1 MNINQKFLHVAGF
14 LMLSLSV
21 ASQPSLESFLQS
33 IETHNKSL
41 QAAKEYTQMQQLA
54 ARTELNPGNPEVE
67 FGYFPGNTDAIGTK
81 QVLGVSQSLEFPTAY
96 MHKYRMA
103 NQEVEW
109 QALDYQLTRQ
119 QILLSAA
126 ETWCQ
131 LVYLNGKRAMVNQR
145 SSQAT
150 QLVDFYLKKQASG
163 DATQLEV
170 NKAQLFAIK
179 MQNQLR
185 LLQGQVLQ
193 LNEQIAQ
200 LNGGNPMAIADSVF
214 FVQELEPWEDLKQAI
229 DSLHPLIQMTAL
241 SEQKA
246 ANQIKL
252 SRSQALPSLMVGY
265 ESETILSDKFQGIKA
280 GISIPLWQDK
290 NKIKRSKAQLLYS
303 QAQKEQAV
311 LGLFTDYHNRYIEAQ
326 ALFTNSSALKN
337 SLSSMNNQHLLS
349 RSLELGQISAIEYFM
364 ELDYFYELLDQL
376 YELELQYQLSWLRLH
391 EYTL

>member
-1 MNINQKFLHVAGF
+1 
-14 LMLSLSV
+14 MLTLSV
-21 ASQPSLESFLQS
+21 AAQPSLQDFLQR
-33 IETHNKSL
+33 IETHNKTL

-67 FGYFPGNTDAIGTK
+67 FGYFPGNSDAIGTK
-81 QVLGVSQSLEFPTAY
+81 QVLGVTQSLEFPTTY
-96 MHKYRMA
+96 VHKYRMA
-103 NQEVEW
+103 NHQVRF
-109 QALDYQLTRQ
+109 QSLNYQLTRQ
-119 QILLSAA
+119 QLLLSAA

-131 LVYLNGKRAMVNQR
+131 LVYLNGKRAMVSQR
-145 SSQAT
+145 SSQAV
-150 QLVDFYLKKQASG
+150 QLVDFYRKKQASG

-185 LLQGQVLQ
+185 VLQGQVLQ
-193 LNEQIAQ
+193 VNEQIAQ
-200 LNGGNPMAIADSVF
+200 LNGGTPMLITDSVF
-214 FVQELEPWEDLKQAI
+214 TVQDLEPWDELKIAI
-229 DSLHPLIQMTAL
+229 DSLHPLIQLTAL
-241 SEQKA
+241 SEQMA
-246 ANQIKL
+246 TNQIKL
-252 SRSQALPSLMVGY
+252 SRSQALPNLMVGY
-265 ESETILSDKFQGIKA
+265 ESETVLSEKFQGIKA
-280 GISIPLWQDK
+280 GITIPLWQDK

-326 ALFTNSSALKN
+326 SLFTNSGALKN
-337 SLSSMNNQHLLS
+337 SLASMNNQYLLS

-391 EYTL
+391 EFTL

>member
-1 MNINQKFLHVAGF
+1 MIINPKFFHVAVF

-21 ASQPSLESFLQS
+21 TAQPSLQDFLNS

-41 QAAKEYTQMQQLA
+41 QTAKEYTQMQQLA

-96 MHKYRMA
+96 LHKYRMA
-103 NQEVEW
+103 NQEVK
-109 QALDYQLTRQ
+109 LHSLNYQLTRQ
-119 QILLSAA
+119 QLLLSAA
-126 ETWCQ
+126 ETWCK

-150 QLVDFYLKKQASG
+150 QLVDFYRKKQASG

-170 NKAQLFAIK
+170 NKAQLFAVK

-193 LNEQIAQ
+193 VNEQITQ
-200 LNGGNPMAIADSVF
+200 LNGGTPLLITDSVF
-214 FVQELEPWEDLKQAI
+214 AIQDLESWEVLKVAI
-229 DSLHPLIQMTAL
+229 DSLHPLIQLTAL
-241 SEQKA
+241 SEQMA
-246 ANQIKL
+246 TSQIKL
-252 SRSQALPSLMVGY
+252 SRSQALPNLMVGY

-311 LGLFTDYHNRYIEAQ
+311 LALFTDYHNRYIEAQ
-326 ALFTNSSALKN
+326 SLFTNSGELKG
-337 SLSSMNNQHLLS
+337 SLTSMNNQHLLS
-349 RSLELGQISAIEYFM
+349 RSLELGQISAIEYFI
-364 ELDYFYELLDQL
+364 ELDYFYEMLDQL

-391 EYTL
+391 EFTL